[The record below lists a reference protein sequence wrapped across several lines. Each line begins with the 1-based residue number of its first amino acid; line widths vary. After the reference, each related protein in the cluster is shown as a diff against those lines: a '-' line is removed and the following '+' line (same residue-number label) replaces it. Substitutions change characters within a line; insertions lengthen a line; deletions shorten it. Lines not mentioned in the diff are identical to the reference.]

1 MKYFYSA
8 MFGVKLSSLILSV
21 SCTAEC
27 LSLTLAPGYLS
38 CRAPDYC
45 AGGGGFSLRPDQHY
59 LLAPLKVLPL
69 L

>member
-8 MFGVKLSSLILSV
+8 MFSVKLSSLILSV

-45 AGGGGFSLRPDQHY
+45 AGGGGFKPQTGLT
-59 LLAPLKVLPL
+59 LKALK
-69 L
+69 